1 MSVVSGKPRHRFGL
15 RARVALAF
23 TVAFTLMTCALGFA
37 LFSAFEEM
45 EDTLVERLMND
56 EVGFIVERLRENPR
70 LSASTNPHLNAYVVR
85 TTADV
90 NSLPAYLRNLS
101 IGQHEIFDKGNQL
114 QVRVRDVNGSRLY
127 VAYDVSLFQQREQQ
141 FVIFLALSILA
152 VVGVSLTLAYWL
164 SGVLVRQITTLAET
178 VEALTPGVA
187 RPPLA
192 QPGQETEVAKLARAF
207 DDYQARLDS
216 LLRRE
221 QEFTANAS
229 HELRTPLTAIHTS
242 CELLADDR
250 TLAPKSAQRVAAIA
264 KAARRMSTEI
274 EALLLLAREQA
285 PGEDQTVS
293 VAEIVNDMVEP
304 YRTELRD
311 RGLGLDIDIAPD
323 AVLTLNPR
331 VLQLVISNLVRN
343 AIQCTVEGR
352 IGVRFQDGALEIS
365 DTGVGIP
372 ASQLDRIF
380 ERYYRVDDARPGG
393 TGLGLAI
400 AKRVCDQ
407 FGWRIHAASVAGQ
420 GSTFTLRFKNNQ

>member
-1 MSVVSGKPRHRFGL
+1 MVITSTPGKY
-15 RARVALAF
+15 LA
-23 TVAFTLMTCALGFA
+23 
-37 LFSAFEEM
+37 
-45 EDTLVERLMND
+45 
-56 EVGFIVERLRENPR
+56 PR
-70 LSASTNPHLNAYVVR
+70 LSPDGKTVAYVKSRGSFLTSPWQGLDTGVYAAQ
-85 TTADV
+85 ADGKGEPQRI
-90 NSLPAYLRNLS
+90 SKDGDAPIFGARS
-101 IGQHEIFDKGNQL
+101 DEIFITRTSQPSEVD
-114 QVRVRDVNGSRLY
+114 VRR
-127 VAYDVSLFQQREQQ
+127 
-141 FVIFLALSILA
+141 ALWRI
-152 VVGVSLTLAYWL
+152 TLPT
-164 SGVLVRQITTLAET
+164 R
-178 VEALTPGVA
+178 
-187 RPPLA
+187 
-192 QPGQETEVAKLARAF
+192 QETEVAQLARAF
-207 DDYQARLDS
+207 DHYQARLDS

-250 TLAPKSAQRVAAIA
+250 MLAPKSAQRVAAIA

-352 IGVRFQDGALEIS
+352 IGIRFHDDALEIS

-407 FGWRIHAASVAGQ
+407 FGWRIHAASVEGQ